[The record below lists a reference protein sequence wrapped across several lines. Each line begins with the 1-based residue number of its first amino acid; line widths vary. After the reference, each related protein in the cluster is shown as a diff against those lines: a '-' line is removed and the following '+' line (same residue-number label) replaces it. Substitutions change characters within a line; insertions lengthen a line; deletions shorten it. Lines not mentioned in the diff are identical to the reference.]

1 MMRIAIVNDMPMAV
15 EVLRRVIKSIPKYE
29 VAWVAYD
36 GAEAVQKC
44 ARDLPDL
51 LLMDLLMPVMDGVE
65 ATKQIM
71 KNSPCPIL
79 VVTATVTGNSSKV
92 FDAMG
97 YGALDAVNTP
107 VLGTSGK
114 AEGAAALLSKISTIE
129 KLIGKE
135 RKQVTSTIPVK
146 KTSQRVSASF
156 PLIAI
161 GASTGGPLIVAKILG
176 SFPVGLRAGIVVI
189 QHDDV
194 EFAEGLALWLGEQTP
209 LPVELAQDGSPIE
222 AGRVLLA
229 GTNDHLIITNSLNL
243 MYTPEPESYPY
254 RPSVDVFFKSVAEHW
269 PGAAIGALLTGM
281 GRDGAEGL
289 LAMRQAGWHTIA
301 QDQKTSI
308 VYGMPKAAVEIDA
321 AVEILPADQIAA
333 GLTEALKRNQTKSI
347 RAQNHGRDQEIP
359 K

>member
-1 MMRIAIVNDMPMAV
+1 MRIAIVNDMPMAV

-51 LLMDLLMPVMDGVE
+51 VLMDLLMPVMDGVE

-71 KNSPCPIL
+71 KNSPCPVL

-97 YGALDAVNTP
+97 HGALDAVNTP
-107 VLGTSGK
+107 VLGASGK
-114 AEGAAALLSKISTIE
+114 AEGASALLSKIGTIE
-129 KLIGKE
+129 KLIRREPTKSSFPA
-135 RKQVTSTIPVK
+135 TVK
-146 KTSQRVSASF
+146 KSAPTAKAEF

-161 GASTGGPLIVAKILG
+161 GASTGGPLIIANILH
-176 SFPVGLRAGIVVI
+176 SLSAELQAGIVVI
-189 QHDDV
+189 QHVDV
-194 EFAEGLALWLGEQTP
+194 EFAEGLALWLDEQAT
-209 LPVELAQDGSPIE
+209 LPVALAQDGSQLE
-222 AGRVLLA
+222 AGKVLLA
-229 GTNDHLIITNSLNL
+229 GTNDHLIVTNSLHL
-243 MYTPEPESYPY
+243 MYTSKPESYPY
-254 RPSVDVFFKSVAEHW
+254 RPSADVFFKSVAEHW
-269 PGAAIGALLTGM
+269 PGTAIGVLLTGM
-281 GRDGAEGL
+281 GKDGAEGL

-308 VYGMPKAAVEIDA
+308 VYGMPKAAAELNA
-321 AVEILPADQIAA
+321 AVEVLPADQIAEA
-333 GLTEALKRNQTKSI
+333 LTQALKRNQSKSI
-347 RAQNHGRDQEIP
+347 RAKSQGRDQEIR